1 MICITKLSRLHR
13 LINIH
18 IKMEVLQVHQTTHS
32 PPSTLHIISQSFNVV
47 NHVVIGL
54 VAIYMTWIS
63 IRADAKPM
71 TWHAWSCTIGVSFT
85 TLSSRQRLSL

>member
-1 MICITKLSRLHR
+1 
-13 LINIH
+13 
-18 IKMEVLQVHQTTHS
+18 MEVLQVHQATHS
-32 PPSTLHIISQSFNVV
+32 PTSTLQIISQSFNVV

-85 TLSSRQRLSL
+85 TLSTHTADNICRTINDKRKCFFFKSFL